1 MKNDEKLMAE
11 QLFYQSDL
19 TKTQIADCI
28 GINRRTLTTWI
39 NDNQWDRTRTSARHM
54 PSLLAEN
61 VYMVI
66 AHLTNSILSEDRIN
80 RPITDTESKILHR
93 LILDVSKLKN
103 RATLN
108 ENLEMMRY
116 FMEFVQSKDPDAVGT
131 IQPFVSEYIKSRA
144 KVQAGQFMP
153 ADFNDYGLKSRKEE
167 NMDELHKDIDERLN
181 PEEIPDPYQ
190 SVNVPETPITAAGHG
205 FIPNYTPSPSLKSEA
220 TNTLYQTIDSPLLDD
235 RTEEPKDD
243 KYINDWITKKQG
255 TLNRAARRKLAKNQ
269 EKKKNNAPVK

>member
-1 MKNDEKLMAE
+1 MKNEEKLMAE

-54 PSLLAEN
+54 PCLLAEN
-61 VYMVI
+61 VYIVI
-66 AHLTNSILSEDRIN
+66 AHLTNNILSEDRIN

-93 LILDVSKLKN
+93 LILDVNKLKN

-116 FMEFVQSKDPDAVGT
+116 FMEFVQFKDPDAVGN

-144 KVQAGQFMP
+144 KVQAGQFMS
-153 ADFNDYGLKSRKEE
+153 ADFNDYGLKIRKEE
-167 NMDELHKDIDERLN
+167 NMEEFHKDIDERLN
-181 PEEIPDPYQ
+181 PEEVPDTCE
-190 SVNVPETPITAAGHG
+190 SVNVPETPITAAGPG
-205 FIPNYTPSPSLKSEA
+205 FIPNSTPSPSLKSEA
-220 TNTLYQTIDSPLLDD
+220 TNTLYQTTDSQVLDD

-243 KYINDWITKKQG
+243 KYINDWISKNQG

-269 EKKKNNAPVK
+269 EKKKNNFSVK